1 LIVEYCFATNNQH
14 KIQEVKELVGSS
26 ISILSLQDIGC
37 HEELKEEQPTIEGNS
52 LQKARYVFSQ
62 YHIPCFADDSG
73 LEVVALNGEPGVHSA
88 HYSGSR
94 DFNSNIALV
103 LKKLQGRSNRT
114 AHFKTVITLVAPAI
128 QKQFEGILKGQIL
141 VEKRGEQG
149 FGYDPIFLPD
159 GYQKTLAEISL
170 TEKNKISHR
179 AQAVDK
185 LIMFLKSNFS

>member
-1 LIVEYCFATNNQH
+1 MEYCFATNNQH

-73 LEVVALNGEPGVHSA
+73 LEVVALNGEPSVHSA
-88 HYSGSR
+88 YYSGSR

-185 LIMFLKSNFS
+185 LIMFLKGNFS

>member
-1 LIVEYCFATNNQH
+1 
-14 KIQEVKELVGSS
+14 
-26 ISILSLQDIGC
+26 
-37 HEELKEEQPTIEGNS
+37 
-52 LQKARYVFSQ
+52 
-62 YHIPCFADDSG
+62 
-73 LEVVALNGEPGVHSA
+73 
-88 HYSGSR
+88 
-94 DFNSNIALV
+94 IALV
-103 LKKLQGRSNRT
+103 LKKLRGRSNRT

-141 VEKRGEQG
+141 VEKRGEEG

-185 LIMFLKSNFS
+185 LIMFLKGNFS

>member
-1 LIVEYCFATNNQH
+1 VEYCFATNNQH

-37 HEELKEEQPTIEGNS
+37 HEELKEEHPTIEGNS

-88 HYSGSR
+88 YYSGSR

-103 LKKLQGRSNRT
+103 LKKLQGRSNRK

-185 LIMFLKSNFS
+185 LIMFLKGNFS

>member
-1 LIVEYCFATNNQH
+1 VEYCFATNNQH

-88 HYSGSR
+88 YYSGSR

-185 LIMFLKSNFS
+185 LIMFLKGNFS

>member
-1 LIVEYCFATNNQH
+1 VEYCFATNNQH

-73 LEVVALNGEPGVHSA
+73 LEVVALNGEPSVHSA
-88 HYSGSR
+88 YYSGSR

-185 LIMFLKSNFS
+185 LIMFLKGNFS

>member
-1 LIVEYCFATNNQH
+1 MKYCFATNNQH

-88 HYSGSR
+88 YYSGSR

-103 LKKLQGRSNRT
+103 LKRLQGRSNRK

-185 LIMFLKSNFS
+185 LIMFLKGNFS

>member
-1 LIVEYCFATNNQH
+1 VEYCFATNNQH

-88 HYSGSR
+88 YYSGSR

-185 LIMFLKSNFS
+185 LIMFL

>member
-1 LIVEYCFATNNQH
+1 MEYCFATNNQH

-73 LEVVALNGEPGVHSA
+73 LEVVALNGEPSVHSA
-88 HYSGSR
+88 YYSGSR

>member
-1 LIVEYCFATNNQH
+1 MEYCFATNNQH

-88 HYSGSR
+88 YYSGSR

-185 LIMFLKSNFS
+185 LIMFLKSNF

>member
-1 LIVEYCFATNNQH
+1 MEYCFATNNQH

-73 LEVVALNGEPGVHSA
+73 LEVAALNGEPGVHSA
-88 HYSGSR
+88 YYSGSR

-185 LIMFLKSNFS
+185 LIMFLKGNFS

>member
-1 LIVEYCFATNNQH
+1 MEYCFATNNLH

-26 ISILSLQDIGC
+26 ISILSLKDIGC

-52 LQKARYVFSQ
+52 LQKASYVFSQ
-62 YHIPCFADDSG
+62 YQIPCFADDSG
-73 LEVVALNGEPGVHSA
+73 LEVEALNGEPGVHSA
-88 HYSGSR
+88 YYSGSR

-103 LKKLQGRSNRT
+103 LKKLQGRSNRA

-149 FGYDPIFLPD
+149 FGYDPIFLPN
-159 GYQKTLAEISL
+159 GYQKTLAEMPL

-179 AQAVDK
+179 AQAIEK
-185 LIMFLKSNFS
+185 LILFLKGNFS

>member
-1 LIVEYCFATNNQH
+1 MIVEYCFATNNQH

-88 HYSGSR
+88 YYSGSR

>member
-1 LIVEYCFATNNQH
+1 MEYCFATNNQH

-88 HYSGSR
+88 YYSGSR

-103 LKKLQGRSNRT
+103 LKKLQGRSNRK

>member
-1 LIVEYCFATNNQH
+1 MEYCFATNNQH

-73 LEVVALNGEPGVHSA
+73 LEVAALNGEPGVHSA
-88 HYSGSR
+88 YYSGSR

-103 LKKLQGRSNRT
+103 LKKLEGRSNRT

-185 LIMFLKSNFS
+185 LIMFLKGNFS

>member
-1 LIVEYCFATNNQH
+1 VEYCFATNNQH

-73 LEVVALNGEPGVHSA
+73 LEVVALNGEPSVHSA
-88 HYSGSR
+88 YYSGSR

>member
-1 LIVEYCFATNNQH
+1 MEYCFATNNQH

-88 HYSGSR
+88 YYSGSR

-185 LIMFLKSNFS
+185 LIMFLKGNFS

>member
-1 LIVEYCFATNNQH
+1 MEYCFATNNQH

-88 HYSGSR
+88 YYSGSR

>member
-1 LIVEYCFATNNQH
+1 VEYCFATNNQH

-88 HYSGSR
+88 YYSGSR

>member
-1 LIVEYCFATNNQH
+1 VEYCFATNNQH

-88 HYSGSR
+88 YYSGSR

-185 LIMFLKSNFS
+185 LIMFLKSNF